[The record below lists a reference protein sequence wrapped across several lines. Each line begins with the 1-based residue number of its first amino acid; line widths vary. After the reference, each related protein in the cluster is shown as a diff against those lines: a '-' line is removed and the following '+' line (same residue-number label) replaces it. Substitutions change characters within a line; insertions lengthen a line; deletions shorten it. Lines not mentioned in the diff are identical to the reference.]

1 MPGTRPFWAK
11 VLKATTLCIAVG
23 TVSIFGL
30 TAAVVVYPGLPVL
43 WRPVHYTASTCNSW
57 KVVRDSYDRKRW
69 YKVIDQIRANSHIVQ
84 SDSTYTQWDTPRGR
98 FWIPT
103 GTAVLPFILAQHVV
117 DYYGDSEWGVH
128 PGDVVLDCGAFI
140 GDYAKDALSRGAK
153 LVVAIDPA
161 PGPVECMRRNL
172 ASEISAGRV
181 IIEPKGIWDS
191 VGTLRLFL
199 NGNSDAAD
207 SFVVHT
213 AYTPAVEVPTTTIDA
228 LVKELGIA
236 RVDLIKTDIK
246 GATERFLNG
255 ARDTIHRFHP
265 RLSIATEEPP
275 EDDGRVAAMVQKIAP
290 YQMRCGHCFLA
301 GDEIRMETLQFK

>member
-1 MPGTRPFWAK
+1 LARI
-11 VLKATTLCIAVG
+11 LRATTFSIVAG
-23 TVSIFGL
+23 TVLFLGL
-30 TAAVVVYPGLPVL
+30 TAAVAAYPGLPVL

-57 KVVRDSYDRKRW
+57 KVVKDSHDRKRW
-69 YKVIDQIRANSHIVQ
+69 NEATQQIRSQSHIVQ
-84 SDSTYTQWDTPRGR
+84 SDGTYTQWDTPRGR

-103 GTAVLPFILAQHVV
+103 DSAVLPIILAQHVV
-117 DYYGDSEWGVH
+117 NYYGDGEWGVH
-128 PGDVVLDCGAFI
+128 PGDVVLDCGAFV
-140 GDYAKDALSRGAK
+140 GDYAKDALSHGAK

-161 PGPVECMRRNL
+161 PRAVECMRRNL
-172 ASEISAGRV
+172 SSEISAGSV

-191 VGTLRLFL
+191 VGTLRFFL

-213 AYTPAVEVPTTTIDA
+213 GSTPAVEVPTTTIDA
-228 LVKELGIA
+228 LVKELGLT

-255 ARDTIHRFHP
+255 AHDTIRRFHP

-275 EDDGRVAAMVQKIAP
+275 EDDGRVAAMVQQIAP
-290 YQMRCGHCFLA
+290 YEMRCGHCFLA
-301 GDEIRMETLQFK
+301 EDEIRMETLQFK